1 MICAYLLH
9 SGRYR
14 FRQPHH
20 RHHHRLHQ
28 THRWQDTT
36 KKIWRNNMYLCLA
49 LRTMCCSSM
58 VLCERKTTRGSP
70 FLRRGDMW
78 ITMPPWWE
86 STLLLMPCDIIDKH
100 ERSLRNVVSF
110 MLLRCTRSC
119 STTLWRCTSLGETHI
134 TIAIIVKIDKININ
148 HQQHHHVKMY
158 LTRWAPY
165 HYRHHRQNQRNQHQ
179 PSTTSSC

>member
-36 KKIWRNNMYLCLA
+36 KKIWQNNMYLCLA

-70 FLRRGDMW
+70 FLLRGDMW
-78 ITMPPWWE
+78 TTMLPWWE
-86 STLLLMPCDIIDKH
+86 STLLLMPCDIIGKH

-134 TIAIIVKIDKININ
+134 NIAIIVKIIEINIIIN
-148 HQQHHHVKMY
+148 D
-158 LTRWAPY
+158 
-165 HYRHHRQNQRNQHQ
+165 NSS
-179 PSTTSSC
+179 PSPTSSC